1 MDADFF
7 FNRRLKR
14 FKNREGQQISVIL
27 ERPDILFVLNSS
39 YKLTGL
45 LPMTTAIGYG
55 AQLLMVGTNKV
66 ALSLQF
72 RFLFWEVATIG

>member
-1 MDADFF
+1 MDADF

-55 AQLLMVGTNKV
+55 AQLLMVGTITTI
-66 ALSLQF
+66 SLF
-72 RFLFWEVATIG
+72 VLGGSNNWLM